1 VLRKHPELG
10 HCLVRCRYCGI
21 RFLTHPCNARR
32 RDLLCPFGC
41 RKEHRRQSAN
51 RRSAEHYQTPK
62 GRKNKKARNGQRSCG
77 EQSCHGGSQFAGL
90 ADLAPPDDSAASNSC
105 DGESDQPT
113 SDPSAPG
120 GQPVDLADAS
130 ATFNA
135 RSGKSDQPTSVMSAP
150 MLTSAEYSETT
161 PPCRGGL
168 LLEGVRLNAASV
180 VNSPLL
186 PYLQLV
192 ASCIERRKIGRDE
205 LVQALL
211 RTLRQ
216 RSLSAG
222 PRTTYVLAYLN
233 RHPPEEQWHE

>member
-1 VLRKHPELG
+1 MSQTVERSTLDLRYEG
-10 HCLVRCRYCGI
+10 HRVRDDAAEARLRASIAERGI
-21 RFLTHPCNARR
+21 QEP
-32 RDLLCPFGC
+32 
-41 RKEHRRQSAN
+41 
-51 RRSAEHYQTPK
+51 
-62 GRKNKKARNGQRSCG
+62 
-77 EQSCHGGSQFAGL
+77 
-90 ADLAPPDDSAASNSC
+90 
-105 DGESDQPT
+105 
-113 SDPSAPG
+113 
-120 GQPVDLADAS
+120 
-130 ATFNA
+130 
-135 RSGKSDQPTSVMSAP
+135 
-150 MLTSAEYSETT
+150 
-161 PPCRGGL
+161 
-168 LLEGVRLNAASV
+168 LEGVRLNAASV